1 MTESGEESL
10 YKRMVSFN
18 SQSDALKLIQD
29 LSSRLDPES
38 VIGRMAFEVL
48 ETGIVDEDAIQ
59 RLPGVHECFLE
70 GAYRPT
76 EEKSCAATFIIDVE
90 RQTSKAN
97 QLILEGYVQEAVES
111 LIDQLIAKHLLWPDA
126 LELLGKAKTKKDL
139 FGLNISV
146 SFEVLLAIIAAR
158 DVHLSRKHN
167 ITISVFESVFPCKK
181 LEGKSPTMLLFEAF
195 KEMLAAS
202 SISDLMDKTLY
213 PETFFKR
220 WSSGKQLPSYSKFE
234 ALISNHLEGKDKDLM
249 LWRYFAVK
257 MLNFIGY
264 ASQEICKSIQVSLT
278 EEQKAALRPFPDWPF
293 GHGTITDWLSA
304 RYPYWLNYHQQVI
317 NQGG

>member
-10 YKRMVSFN
+10 YKRMTGFN
-18 SQSDALKLIQD
+18 DQGDALKLMQD

-38 VIGRMAFEVL
+38 VIGRMAFELL
-48 ETGIVDEDAIQ
+48 ETGIVDEDSIQ

-70 GAYRPT
+70 GAYHPT
-76 EEKSCAATFIIDVE
+76 EEKSCAATFIINVE
-90 RQTSKAN
+90 RQTSKAH
-97 QLILEGYVQEAVES
+97 QLILEGNVQEAVES
-111 LIDQLIAKHLLWPDA
+111 LIDQPIAKHLLWPDA
-126 LELLGKAKTKKDL
+126 LELLGKAKFKKDL

-158 DVHLSRKHN
+158 DVHLSRKHSLM
-167 ITISVFESVFPCKK
+167 ISVFENVLPCRK
-181 LEGKSPTMLLFEAF
+181 LEGKSPTMLLFEAL

-220 WSSGKQLPSYSKFE
+220 WSSGKQLPSYSKFV

-317 NQGG
+317 NQRG

>member
-1 MTESGEESL
+1 MAESGEESL

-18 SQSDALKLIQD
+18 SQSDALKLIQG

-48 ETGIVDEDAIQ
+48 ETGIVDEDSVQ
-59 RLPGVHECFLE
+59 RLPGIHECFLE
-70 GAYRPT
+70 GLHHPNREMSYPV
-76 EEKSCAATFIIDVE
+76 TFIIDVE
-90 RQTSKAN
+90 RQISKAN
-97 QLILEGYVQEAVES
+97 QLILEGKIQDAVES
-111 LIDQLIAKHLLWPDA
+111 LIDQPIAKHLLWPDA

-139 FGLNISV
+139 FVLNISV

-158 DVHLSRKHN
+158 DVHLSRKQN
-167 ITISVFESVFPCKK
+167 ITISVFESVFPCRK
-181 LEGKSPTMLLFEAF
+181 LEDKNPTALLFEDF
-195 KEMLAAS
+195 KQILAAS
-202 SISDLMDKTLY
+202 SIGDLMDKTLY

-220 WSSGKQLPSYSKFE
+220 WSSGKQLPSYSKFF
-234 ALISNHLEGKDKDLM
+234 ALVSSHLEAKDRELM
-249 LWRYFAVK
+249 LWRYFVVK

-264 ASQEICKSIQVSLT
+264 TSQEICKSIQVSLT

-293 GHGTITDWLSA
+293 CNGTITDWLSA

>member
-18 SQSDALKLIQD
+18 SQSDALKLVQD
-29 LSSRLDPES
+29 LSNRLNPES

-48 ETGIVDEDAIQ
+48 ETGIVDEDSVQ
-59 RLPGVHECFLE
+59 RLPGIHECFLE

-97 QLILEGYVQEAVES
+97 QLILEGKVQDAVES
-111 LIDQLIAKHLLWPDA
+111 LIDLPIAKHLLWPDA
-126 LELLGKAKTKKDL
+126 LELLGKAKFKKDL

-167 ITISVFESVFPCKK
+167 ITISVFESVLPCRK
-181 LEGKSPTMLLFEAF
+181 LEGKSPTILLFEAF

-202 SISDLMDKTLY
+202 SISDLMDKTFY

-234 ALISNHLEGKDKDLM
+234 ALISNHLEGKDRDLM

>member
-1 MTESGEESL
+1 MTEGGEESL
-10 YKRMVSFN
+10 YKRIVGFN
-18 SQSDALKLIQD
+18 AQSDALKLVHD

-38 VIGRMAFEVL
+38 VIGRMVFEVL
-48 ETGIVDEDAIQ
+48 ETGIVDDDSIQ

-70 GAYRPT
+70 GLYHPT
-76 EEKSCAATFIIDVE
+76 REKSYPATFIIDVE

-97 QLILEGYVQEAVES
+97 QLLLEGKVQDAVKN
-111 LIDQLIAKHLLWPDA
+111 LIDQPIAKHLLWPAA
-126 LELLGKAKTKKDL
+126 LEILVNTKTKKDL
-139 FGLNISV
+139 VGLNISV

-158 DVHLSRKHN
+158 DIHLSRKYSMD
-167 ITISVFESVFPCKK
+167 TSVFESVMPGEKS
-181 LEGKSPTMLLFEAF
+181 EDKSPTILLFEVF
-195 KEMLAAS
+195 KQVLAAS

-249 LWRYFAVK
+249 FWRYFSVK

-264 ASQEICKSIQVSLT
+264 AAQEICKATQGPLSD
-278 EEQKAALRPFPDWPF
+278 EQKTALQPFPDWPF
-293 GHGTITDWLSA
+293 GHAAITDWLSA
-304 RYPYWLNYHQQVI
+304 RYPYWLNYHQQII
-317 NQGG
+317 NQRG